1 MRDVVVIGG
10 GLCGLAACHE
20 LQRLGARYTVI
31 EVKRRFGGGIHTHAA
46 GGFVMDGCG
55 FVFRALDESRL
66 ESLGMAGRQAALG
79 DGRAVMRGGTESL
92 VAALAY
98 PLRGGRL
105 MRMALS
111 SLGWLDGRYTLCL
124 ENGLM
129 LDAGAVILALPA
141 RYAARVL
148 WNLAPDAAAMLAEF
162 RYERLARVSP
172 GARKGNLGA
181 LPEAGDVAFALMTDA
196 PGRVPDDNCALAQLG
211 LRCDDDATDAQLID
225 RAAKL
230 LDVEP
235 IEAHVHRWAEA
246 DLLREDNHN
255 ETVRAIRSQLPPG
268 VQLIGSDYCTDAPFV
283 DGVARLDE
291 RLDMGINA
299 ARSLPPSVHPSG
311 RGDA

>member
-10 GLCGLAACHE
+10 GLTGLAACHE

-31 EVKRRFGGGIHTHAA
+31 EVKRRFGGSVNTHGEA
-46 GGFVMDGCG
+46 GFVMDGCA
-55 FVFRALDESRL
+55 FLFHALDESRL
-66 ESLGMAGRQAALG
+66 ESLGMAGRQVAIG

-92 VAALAY
+92 ALALAS

-148 WNLAPDAAAMLAEF
+148 WNLAPDAARMLADF
-162 RYERLARVSP
+162 RYERLARVSL
-172 GARKGNLGA
+172 GVRKGNMGA
-181 LPEAGDVAFALMTDA
+181 LPEAEDVAFALMTDA
-196 PGRVPDDNCALAQLG
+196 AGRAPDDEHALAQLG
-211 LRCDDDATDAQLID
+211 LRCDDNASDAMLID
-225 RAAKL
+225 RAAEL

-235 IEAHVHRWAEA
+235 IAAHVHRWAEA
-246 DLLREDNHN
+246 DLLRGEDHA
-255 ETVRAIRSQLPPG
+255 ERVHVARSQLPPG
-268 VQLIGSDYCTDAPFV
+268 VQLIGSDYCVDAPCV

-299 ARSLPPSVHPSG
+299 ARTVSSPITDSS
-311 RGDA
+311 